1 MPGGLHASISLPH
14 EQTWELYHNDF
25 SLCSKKIRI
34 CLDELGIVYKSH
46 HVDLIETG
54 SYENISKRFLKI
66 NPAAL
71 VPVLVHQGHPIY
83 ESHEQLAYAASHSSN
98 PSALVPELQP
108 ERVLMDSWVY
118 KTSLI
123 GDDPI
128 AGMRETL
135 GNTVP
140 GLTLP
145 LFATM
150 IPAIP
155 FYRIIEGLL
164 FHRIKQRALLF
175 MALKML
181 GPKRLPSIKPMV
193 KVIGRSFA
201 AAQQHLQDLEACL
214 QRGDGPYLVGQQF
227 TLADVGMVVIFDRIE
242 EADWQGLLITDE
254 RPLVKAYAARLKQRP
269 SYASALDGHRHA
281 TVRTGR
287 DLIVALKSSDQGF
300 AGMYEGVVQPAM
312 SDPTTIIQ

>member
-1 MPGGLHASISLPH
+1 MLGGLHASISLPH

-25 SLCSKKIRI
+25 SLCSKKIRV

-54 SYENISKRFLKI
+54 SYENVSKRFLKI

-83 ESHEQLAYAASHSSN
+83 ESHEQLAYAASHSGN
-98 PSALVPELQP
+98 PGVLVPELEP
-108 ERVLMDSWVY
+108 EKALMDSWVY

-150 IPAIP
+150 IPSIP

-164 FHRIKQRALLF
+164 FHRFKQRALLF
-175 MALKML
+175 MTLKIL
-181 GPKRLPSIKPMV
+181 GPKRLPGIKPMV
-193 KVIGRSFA
+193 KVIGRSFE
-201 AAQQHLQDLEACL
+201 AAQQHLQDLETCL
-214 QRGDGPYLVGQQF
+214 QRGAGPYLVGQQF
-227 TLADVGMVVIFDRIE
+227 TLADVGMVVIFDRLE
-242 EADWQGLLITDE
+242 EADWQELLMTDD
-254 RPLVKAYAARLKQRP
+254 RPLVKAYAERLKQRP
-269 SYASALDGHRHA
+269 SYASALDGHRRS
-281 TVRTGR
+281 TVSAGR
-287 DLIVALKSSDQGF
+287 DLIIALKSNDQGF
-300 AGMYEGVVQPAM
+300 ASMYEGVKQPVI
-312 SDPTTIIQ
+312 SDPTTMSQ